1 MSLLNKL
8 TIKNLKLNK
17 KRTIVTI
24 IGIILSVSLVTA
36 VAALYTSLIPSL
48 INFEIREKG
57 NFHVVFYDVPVSDLE
72 TFKNNRE
79 IEGLYL
85 TQNVGYSNLKDAKS
99 DDEKASYESRNE
111 EKPYAYVKAFTKG
124 SLENLSVKL
133 VEGRLPENK
142 NEIVIPTHLK
152 TNGRV
157 EMKVG
162 ENITLKVG
170 RRIATDINYELDQD
184 NPYQNKQAEKIV
196 DTKEITYK
204 IVGIIERPAT
214 NIESYSAPGYTFI
227 TCEDENDMKGKVDVY
242 AKYTKYGT
250 KHNEKITAGILGV
263 SEETIKKMKSS
274 SISEEEV
281 EKIRKELEKEK
292 YNIDQNDYLIMLE
305 TNPIKDSG
313 IGGLGIVVGIVCG
326 IIVFSS
332 VFCIKN
338 SFDISITEKI
348 KQYGMLR
355 SVGATKKQIKKNV
368 FYEATILG
376 IIGIPLGI
384 LAGLFAAWVLI
395 IVSNYFLT
403 GALME
408 ETNVKLKFAFS
419 WLAIGLAVVLGIV
432 TIYLSALRSARKASK
447 ISPIDSIRN
456 SADIKIKAKKL
467 KKSKIINKLFG
478 IGGDISY
485 KNLKRNKKK
494 YRTTVMSISVSV
506 LVFIALSAFMKT
518 AFYEVDKELNMSDY
532 NLKLYFYGSEKNKE
546 LYQKV
551 KETTKLSG
559 ILDCTICRH
568 GAESFMLKQPKYNEE
583 HMQEISKQYATPED
597 ENEIPIGIVAINDE
611 QYKKYIRDLGLKYED
626 IKDKCIFFDEMKIS
640 IWDEEKDKRIEHKIR
655 RFTYSKGDIIKG
667 NLKKGEEDI
676 NLEIGCITD
685 KLPFGFNEEVYSSLL
700 VVSDE
705 FFDNHSINCR
715 NYEVLFDAEDAS
727 KLQDEIDEVLKGY
740 DTYNVYN
747 IEEQATMTKNL
758 YILIGIF
765 LYGFI
770 IVISLIGITNIF
782 NTITTNMELRK
793 QEFAMLKSIGMT
805 ENEFKRMIRLESLF
819 MGVKALVFGIPIGII
834 LSLVIFHFLE
844 IEDSWIQMLPIGAV
858 IISIVVVFLL
868 ISIIMRYS
876 ISKINKQNT
885 IETIRNENI

>member
-85 TQNVGYSNLKDAKS
+85 TQNVGYANLKDAKS

-184 NPYQNKQAEKIV
+184 NPYQITDDNKQAEKIV

-204 IVGIIERPAT
+204 IVGIIERPAS
-214 NIESYSAPGYTFI
+214 NVESYSAPGYTFI

-263 SEETIKKMKSS
+263 SEESIKKMNSS
-274 SISEEEV
+274 DISEEEFK
-281 EKIRKELEKEK
+281 KISKELENEK
-292 YNIDQNDYLIMLE
+292 YHIAQNDYLIMLE

-326 IIVFSS
+326 IIVFTS

-376 IIGIPLGI
+376 VIGIPLGI

-403 GALME
+403 GALMV
-408 ETNVKLKFAFS
+408 ETNIKLKFAFS

-546 LYQKV
+546 LYNKT
-551 KETTKLSG
+551 KETTKLEG
-559 ILDCTICRH
+559 ISNCTISRMSNY
-568 GAESFMLKQPKYNEE
+568 GLEINNFNYNEE
-583 HMQEISKQYATPED
+583 YKKVMNINT
-597 ENEIPIGIVAINDE
+597 ENEESILIYSIDNE
-611 QYKKYIRDLGLKYED
+611 QYKKYVKDLGEKYDE
-626 IKDKCIFFDEMKIS
+626 IKDKVILFDNIKNNV
-640 IWDEEKDKRIEHKIR
+640 WDEEKNKSVEHKMR
-655 RFTYSKGDIIKG
+655 KFKYNKGDVING
-667 NLKKGEEDI
+667 NLRNEKSVSW
-676 NLEIGCITD
+676 EIGCIAD
-685 KLPFGFNEEVYSSLL
+685 DLPFGLKENTYNSMLI
-700 VVSDE
+700 VSDE
-705 FFDNHSINCR
+705 FFDEHSIDYRMCNV
-715 NYEVLFDAEDAS
+715 YFDAEDAS
-727 KLQDEIDEVLKGY
+727 KLQDNIDEVLKGY
-740 DTYNVYN
+740 NYNLYN
-747 IEEQATMTKNL
+747 IEEQVTMMKNL
-758 YILIGIF
+758 FILIGIF

-819 MGVKALVFGIPIGII
+819 MGVKALAFGIPIGII

>member
-204 IVGIIERPAT
+204 IVGIIERPAS

-518 AFYEVDKELNMSDY
+518 AFYEVDKELNLCDY

-546 LYQKV
+546 LYKKV
-551 KETTKLSG
+551 KETTKLEG
-559 ILDCTICRH
+559 ISNCTISRMSNYDL
-568 GAESFMLKQPKYNEE
+568 EIKNFNYNEE
-583 HMQEISKQYATPED
+583 YKKVMNINT
-597 ENEIPIGIVAINDE
+597 ENEESILIYSIDNE
-611 QYKKYIRDLGLKYED
+611 QYKKYVKDLGEKYDE
-626 IKDKCIFFDEMKIS
+626 IKDKVILFDNIKNNV
-640 IWDEEKDKRIEHKIR
+640 WDEEKNKSVEHKMR
-655 RFTYSKGDIIKG
+655 EFKYNKGDV
-667 NLKKGEEDI
+667 I
-676 NLEIGCITD
+676 NGILRNEKSVSWEIGCIAD
-685 KLPFGFNEEVYSSLL
+685 ELPFGLKENTYNSMLI
-700 VVSDE
+700 VSDK
-705 FFDNHSINCR
+705 FFDEHSIDYRMCNV
-715 NYEVLFDAEDAS
+715 YFDAEDAS
-727 KLQDEIDEVLKGY
+727 KLQDDIDEVLKS
-740 DTYNVYN
+740 YNYNLYN
-747 IEEQATMTKNL
+747 IEEQATMMKNL
-758 YILIGIF
+758 FILIGIF